1 MIQRFQIEDLI
12 SQDLTGVVFRALDT
26 ETGMPVALRRL
37 FPFGAAGG
45 GLNADEQNAYTNAMN
60 GLVGVSH
67 PALRSV
73 ICGGCDPV
81 DGIPYIATEWID
93 GDSLG
98 SYIEHGPLSAEVA
111 SEVIT
116 RALEVSELLSHALA
130 EEDVW
135 VDTHL
140 QSIIAGNDQSG
151 RGFTFWIRPLKC
163 QGRLHEAG
171 SLEPIISLTEE
182 VMGWQGLVIDD
193 QSGHGLA
200 AWLMWLRQ
208 FEGSISL
215 REVRIKLAAMVAA
228 QSHPVKRP
236 VRQGTRPPPRVIARP
251 SSKAPWI
258 INIGLAVITLGL
270 GGWLLIRQQGQESSR
285 SWQNAEQAVAI
296 TPKPMPESADSVQLQ
311 PAQEAAVHSA
321 ESNEAADEAE
331 AKEVVEAT
339 TPPVK
344 NSDASVTAEATR
356 LAEAAIPPEKSSD
369 AAAPPVEVIPWTE
382 RERLIEAEGK
392 QVIVE
397 GRFEGTT
404 FSKKRRVQTMYL
416 LFSQI
421 PDDSDTCGAVMN
433 INSAPKDLSE
443 AALQSLRGKKIRI
456 HGIVQPGVNSGVERA
471 VILIKDRASIEPM
484 E

>member
-93 GDSLG
+93 GEPLG

-116 RALEVSELLSHALA
+116 RALEVSELLSHALGVGA
-130 EEDVW
+130 IW
-135 VDTHL
+135 VDSGL
-140 QSIIAGNDQSG
+140 QTIIVGNNQGS
-151 RGFTFWIRPLKC
+151 RRFTFWICPMKWL
-163 QGRLHEAG
+163 G
-171 SLEPIISLTEE
+171 STDEPRSMETIIDLTEAI
-182 VMGWQGLVIDD
+182 MGWQGRGTDD

-200 AWLMWLRQ
+200 VWLKWLRQ
-208 FEGSISL
+208 AEGSISL
-215 REVRIKLAAMVAA
+215 RDARLTLAAMTGAK
-228 QSHPVKRP
+228 SPP
-236 VRQGTRPPPRVIARP
+236 VRRLVRQDTRPPPRAIAWP

-258 INIGLAVITLGL
+258 ISTGLAVITIGL
-270 GGWLLIRQQGQESSR
+270 GGWLLIRQQRQESSR
-285 SWQNAEQAVAI
+285 LRQKPEQALVM
-296 TPKPMPESADSVQLQ
+296 TPQPVSEPPGNVQLPPAQDTANPSTKRNDAADS
-311 PAQEAAVHSA
+311 
-321 ESNEAADEAE
+321 
-331 AKEVVEAT
+331 
-339 TPPVK
+339 
-344 NSDASVTAEATR
+344 
-356 LAEAAIPPEKSSD
+356 AEAAKLVEAATPPPRNRD
-369 AAAPPVEVIPWTE
+369 AAAPLAEVIPWTE

-416 LFSQI
+416 LFSQT
-421 PDDSDTCGAVMN
+421 PENSDTCGAVVN

-456 HGIVQPGVNSGVERA
+456 HGIVQSGVNSGAERA